1 MINNHDTEALGAKR
15 RLRNEMEQEQQRI
28 RRILDGRSDEYGYF
42 VKTYSAQVLD
52 FVSHMVSDAG
62 DAEELA
68 QDSFV
73 RAFRALGQFD
83 GRSSWLTWVLR
94 IAYHT
99 TLNHLKR
106 QRLQWLSIDDL
117 PLSRMLRY
125 YRSEPTTD
133 DDLSTDR
140 EERIQQ
146 LDAAIDRLPAD
157 EQLLLHLY
165 YYDDRQLRDIAYIM
179 DAEPGLLATRLHRIR
194 KKLLLMMKENE
205 Q

>member
-1 MINNHDTEALGAKR
+1 MSNNHDTEALGAKR

-42 VKTYSAQVLD
+42 VRTYSAQVLD
-52 FVSHMVSDAG
+52 FVSRMVSDAG

-68 QDSFV
+68 QDAFV
-73 RAFRALGQFD
+73 RAFRALRQFD

-99 TLNHLKR
+99 ALNHLKR
-106 QRLQWLSIDDL
+106 QRQQWLSIDDL
-117 PLSRMLRY
+117 PLADT
-125 YRSEPTTD
+125 P

-146 LDAAIDRLPAD
+146 LDAAIGRLPAD

-165 YYDDRQLRDIAYIM
+165 YYDDRPLRDIAYIM

>member
-1 MINNHDTEALGAKR
+1 MNKNHDTEER
-15 RLRNEMEQEQQRI
+15 QRI

-42 VKTYSAQVLD
+42 VRTYSAQVLD
-52 FVSHMVSDAG
+52 FVSRMVSDAG

-68 QDSFV
+68 QDAFV
-73 RAFRALGQFD
+73 RAFRSLAQFD

-99 TLNHLKR
+99 ALNHLKR
-106 QRLQWLSIDDL
+106 QRQQWLSIDDL
-117 PLSRMLRY
+117 PLADT
-125 YRSEPTTD
+125 PD
-133 DDLSTDR
+133 DDLGTDR

-165 YYDDRQLRDIAYIM
+165 YYDDRPLRDIAYIM

>member
-1 MINNHDTEALGAKR
+1 MSNNYDTEALGAKR

-52 FVSHMVSDAG
+52 FVSRMVSDAG

-68 QDSFV
+68 QDAFV
-73 RAFRALGQFD
+73 RAFRSLGQFD

-99 TLNHLKR
+99 ALNHLKR
-106 QRLQWLSIDDL
+106 QRQQWLNIDDL
-117 PLSRMLRY
+117 PLADT
-125 YRSEPTTD
+125 PD

-165 YYDDRQLRDIAYIM
+165 YYDDRPLRDIAYIM

>member
-1 MINNHDTEALGAKR
+1 MSNNHDTEALGAKR
-15 RLRNEMEQEQQRI
+15 RLCNEMEQEQQRI

-42 VKTYSAQVLD
+42 VRTYSAQVLD
-52 FVSHMVSDAG
+52 FVSRMVSDAG

-68 QDSFV
+68 QDAFV
-73 RAFRALGQFD
+73 RAFRALRQFD

-99 TLNHLKR
+99 ALNHLKR
-106 QRLQWLSIDDL
+106 QRQQWLSIDDL
-117 PLSRMLRY
+117 PLADT
-125 YRSEPTTD
+125 P

-146 LDAAIDRLPAD
+146 LDAAIGRLPAD

-194 KKLLLMMKENE
+194 KKLLLMLKD
-205 Q
+205 

>member
-1 MINNHDTEALGAKR
+1 MSKNNDTEER
-15 RLRNEMEQEQQRI
+15 QRI

-52 FVSHMVSDAG
+52 FVSRMVSNAG

-68 QDSFV
+68 QDAFV
-73 RAFRALGQFD
+73 RAFRSLAQFD

-99 TLNHLKR
+99 ALNHLKR
-106 QRLQWLSIDDL
+106 QRQQWLSIDDL

-165 YYDDRQLRDIAYIM
+165 YYDDRPLRDIAYIM

>member
-1 MINNHDTEALGAKR
+1 MSNNHDTEALGAKR

-42 VKTYSAQVLD
+42 VRTYSAQVLD
-52 FVSHMVSDAG
+52 FVSRMVSNAG

-68 QDSFV
+68 QDAFV
-73 RAFRALGQFD
+73 RAFRSLGQFD

-99 TLNHLKR
+99 ALNHLKR
-106 QRLQWLSIDDL
+106 QRQQWLSIDDL
-117 PLSRMLRY
+117 PLADT
-125 YRSEPTTD
+125 P

-165 YYDDRQLRDIAYIM
+165 YYDDRPLRDIAYIM

-194 KKLLLMMKENE
+194 KKLLLMMKESE

>member
-1 MINNHDTEALGAKR
+1 MSKNNETEER
-15 RLRNEMEQEQQRI
+15 QRI

-52 FVSHMVSDAG
+52 FVSRLVSDAG

-68 QDSFV
+68 QDAFV
-73 RAFRALGQFD
+73 RAFRSLGQFD

-99 TLNHLKR
+99 ALNHLKR
-106 QRLQWLSIDDL
+106 QRQQWLSIDDL
-117 PLSRMLRY
+117 PLVDT
-125 YRSEPTTD
+125 P

-146 LDAAIDRLPAD
+146 LDAAIGRLPAD

-165 YYDDRQLRDIAYIM
+165 YYDDRPLRDIAYIM
-179 DAEPGLLATRLHRIR
+179 EAEPNALGVRLHRIR
-194 KKLLLMMKENE
+194 KKLQTMIKQREDE
-205 Q
+205 

>member
-1 MINNHDTEALGAKR
+1 MNKNHDTEER
-15 RLRNEMEQEQQRI
+15 QRI
-28 RRILDGRSDEYGYF
+28 KRILDGRSDEYGYF
-42 VKTYSAQVLD
+42 VRTYSAQVLD
-52 FVSHMVSDAG
+52 FVSRMVSDAG

-73 RAFRALGQFD
+73 RAFRALEQLD

-99 TLNHLKR
+99 ALNHLKR

-117 PLSRMLRY
+117 PLADT
-125 YRSEPTTD
+125 PD

-146 LDAAIDRLPAD
+146 LDVAIDRLPAD
-157 EQLLLHLY
+157 EQLLLHLF
-165 YYDDRQLRDIAYIM
+165 YYDDRPLRDIAYIM

-194 KKLLLMMKENE
+194 KKLLLMMKD
-205 Q
+205 

>member
-1 MINNHDTEALGAKR
+1 MSNNHDTEALGAKR

-42 VKTYSAQVLD
+42 VRTYSAQVLD
-52 FVSHMVSDAG
+52 FVSRMVSDAG

-68 QDSFV
+68 QDAFV
-73 RAFRALGQFD
+73 RAFRALRQFD

-99 TLNHLKR
+99 ALNHLKR
-106 QRLQWLSIDDL
+106 QRQQWLSIDDL
-117 PLSRMLRY
+117 PLADT
-125 YRSEPTTD
+125 P

-146 LDAAIDRLPAD
+146 LDAAIGRLPAD

-194 KKLLLMMKENE
+194 KKLLLMLKD
-205 Q
+205 

>member
-1 MINNHDTEALGAKR
+1 MSKNHDTEER
-15 RLRNEMEQEQQRI
+15 QRI

-52 FVSHMVSDAG
+52 FVSRMVSDAG

-68 QDSFV
+68 QDAFV
-73 RAFRALGQFD
+73 RAFRSLAQFD

-94 IAYHT
+94 IAYNT
-99 TLNHLKR
+99 ALNHLKR
-106 QRLQWLSIDDL
+106 QRQQWLNIDDL
-117 PLSRMLRY
+117 PLADTS
-125 YRSEPTTD
+125 D
-133 DDLSTDR
+133 GDLSTDR
-140 EERIQQ
+140 EERIQL
-146 LDAAIDRLPAD
+146 LDATIDRLPAD

-165 YYDDRQLRDIAYIM
+165 YYDDRPLRDIAYIM

>member
-1 MINNHDTEALGAKR
+1 MSNNHDTEALGAKR

-42 VKTYSAQVLD
+42 VRTYSAQVLD
-52 FVSHMVSDAG
+52 FVSRMVSDAG

-68 QDSFV
+68 QDAFV
-73 RAFRALGQFD
+73 RAFRALRQFD

-99 TLNHLKR
+99 ALNHLKR
-106 QRLQWLSIDDL
+106 QRQQWLSIDDL
-117 PLSRMLRY
+117 PLADT
-125 YRSEPTTD
+125 P

-146 LDAAIDRLPAD
+146 LDAAIGRLPAD
-157 EQLLLHLY
+157 EQMLLHLY

-194 KKLLLMMKENE
+194 KKLLLMLKD
-205 Q
+205 

>member
-1 MINNHDTEALGAKR
+1 
-15 RLRNEMEQEQQRI
+15 
-28 RRILDGRSDEYGYF
+28 EYGYF

-52 FVSHMVSDAG
+52 FVSRMVSDAG

-68 QDSFV
+68 QDAFV

-99 TLNHLKR
+99 ALNHLKR
-106 QRLQWLSIDDL
+106 QRQQWLSIDNL
-117 PLSRMLRY
+117 PLADT
-125 YRSEPTTD
+125 PD
-133 DDLSTDR
+133 DDLSTAR

-146 LDAAIDRLPAD
+146 LDAAIDRLSAD

-165 YYDDRQLRDIAYIM
+165 YYDDRPLRDIAYIM

>member
-1 MINNHDTEALGAKR
+1 MSKNHDTEER
-15 RLRNEMEQEQQRI
+15 QRI
-28 RRILDGRSDEYGYF
+28 RRILDGRSDEYSYF
-42 VKTYSAQVLD
+42 VRTYSAQVLS
-52 FVSHMVSDAG
+52 FVSRMVSDAG

-68 QDSFV
+68 QDAFI
-73 RAFRALGQFD
+73 RAFRSLGQFD

-99 TLNHLKR
+99 ELNHLKR

-165 YYDDRQLRDIAYIM
+165 YYDDRPLRDIAYIM

>member
-1 MINNHDTEALGAKR
+1 MNKNNDTEER
-15 RLRNEMEQEQQRI
+15 QRI

-52 FVSHMVSDAG
+52 FVSRMVSDAG

-68 QDSFV
+68 QDAFV

-94 IAYHT
+94 IAYHAA
-99 TLNHLKR
+99 LNHLKR

-165 YYDDRQLRDIAYIM
+165 YYDDRPLRDIAYIM

>member
-1 MINNHDTEALGAKR
+1 MSNNHDTEALGAKR
-15 RLRNEMEQEQQRI
+15 RLRKEMEQEQQRI

-42 VKTYSAQVLD
+42 VRTYSAQVLD
-52 FVSHMVSDAG
+52 FVSRMVSDAG

-68 QDSFV
+68 QDAFV
-73 RAFRALGQFD
+73 RAFHSLGQFD

-94 IAYHT
+94 IAYNT
-99 TLNHLKR
+99 ALNHLKR
-106 QRLQWLSIDDL
+106 QRQQWLSIDDL

-146 LDAAIDRLPAD
+146 LDAAIGRLPAD

-194 KKLLLMMKENE
+194 KKLLLMLKD
-205 Q
+205 

>member
-1 MINNHDTEALGAKR
+1 MSKNHDTEA
-15 RLRNEMEQEQQRI
+15 QRI

-52 FVSHMVSDAG
+52 FVSRMVSDAG

-68 QDSFV
+68 QDAFV

-83 GRSSWLTWVLR
+83 GRSSCLTWVLR
-94 IAYHT
+94 IAYNT
-99 TLNHLKR
+99 ALNHLKR
-106 QRLQWLSIDDL
+106 QRQQWLSIDDL
-117 PLSRMLRY
+117 PLADT
-125 YRSEPTTD
+125 PD

-165 YYDDRQLRDIAYIM
+165 YYDDRPLRDIAYIM

>member
-1 MINNHDTEALGAKR
+1 MSKNHDTEER
-15 RLRNEMEQEQQRI
+15 QRI

-52 FVSHMVSDAG
+52 FVSRMVSDAG

-68 QDSFV
+68 QDAFV
-73 RAFRALGQFD
+73 RAFRSLGQFD

-99 TLNHLKR
+99 MLNHLKR
-106 QRLQWLSIDDL
+106 KRMQWLNIDDL
-117 PLSRMLRY
+117 PLADT
-125 YRSEPTTD
+125 PD

-140 EERIQQ
+140 EERIQL
-146 LDAAIDRLPAD
+146 LDATIDRLPAD

-165 YYDDRQLRDIAYIM
+165 YYDDRPLRDIAYIM